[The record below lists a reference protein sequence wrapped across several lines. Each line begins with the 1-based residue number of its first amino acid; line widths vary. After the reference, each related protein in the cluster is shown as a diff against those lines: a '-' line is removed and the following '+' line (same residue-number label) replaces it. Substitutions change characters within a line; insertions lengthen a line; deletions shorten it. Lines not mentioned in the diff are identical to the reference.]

1 MAHWQ
6 QRNIHRLM
14 IIGLVLLC
22 CAGTCAQERDRP
34 EDPGRPKDLRLS
46 EVEFD
51 SVFNV
56 ASFNYDTFFRSEID
70 ANLGIINELPVGVEL
85 EPDSFGPG
93 RKLFYYR
100 NRKPF
105 LMREDS
111 SLSFRLRI
119 GNTSEIYVWP
129 ESYPDIAE
137 WDVSIRQ
144 LFEDGRVWDSIS
156 DMLPSGKFLFMSVEP
171 DSIVEITVTLRAK
184 SQNLQRE
191 LWVTVSPDL
200 FDRGPGDTILP
211 KPSTFY
217 PE

>member
-1 MAHWQ
+1 MNGARGH
-6 QRNIHRLM
+6 QRSWL
-14 IIGLVLLC
+14 IGISLALLV
-22 CAGTCAQERDRP
+22 CAGAGAQERDRP

-46 EVEFD
+46 EIEFD
-51 SVFNV
+51 AVFNV
-56 ASFNYDTFFRSEID
+56 ATFAFDAYYRSETD
-70 ANLGIINELPVGVEL
+70 PDVGILNELPIGVEL

-93 RKLFYYR
+93 RKLFYFR
-100 NRKPF
+100 NRRPF
-105 LMREDS
+105 LMREDT
-111 SLSFRLRI
+111 SLSFRVRI

-129 ESYPDIAE
+129 ESWPDIAE

-144 LFEDGRVWDSIS
+144 LFEDGREWDSIS

-171 DSIVEITVTLRAK
+171 DTIVEIRVTLRAK

-211 KPSTFY
+211 RPSSVY
-217 PE
+217 PR